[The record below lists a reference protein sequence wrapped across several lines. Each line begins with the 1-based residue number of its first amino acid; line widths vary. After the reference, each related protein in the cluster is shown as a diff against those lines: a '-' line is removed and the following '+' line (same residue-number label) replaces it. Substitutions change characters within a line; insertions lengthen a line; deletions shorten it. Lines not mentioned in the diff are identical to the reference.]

1 MQARTAAVRE
11 VVSSEEW
18 QARVDLAAAYR
29 LTALYGWDDLIFT
42 HISARVP
49 GPEHHFL
56 INPYGMM
63 FDEITASSLV
73 KIDLDAKKVMD
84 SAYEINPAGFT
95 IHSAVHAAR
104 EDALCVMHLHTRHG
118 VAVSAQKQGLLPIS
132 QQSLFALASL
142 AYHDYEGLALNEDE
156 KPRLVDDLG
165 DKRNLIL
172 RNHGL
177 LTIGNNAAD
186 AFLSMYLLERAC
198 EIQLMAQAGGG
209 ELIEIATPILKGI
222 EAQVKVVT
230 RGLGADLVWPGLLR
244 KLDRIDAS
252 YRE

>member
-1 MQARTAAVRE
+1 MQARSAAVRDA
-11 VVSSEEW
+11 VSVEEW

-29 LTALYGWDDLIFT
+29 LVALFGWDDLIFT

-49 GPEHHFL
+49 GSEHHFL

-73 KIDLDAKKVMD
+73 KVGLDGKKVMESSYD
-84 SAYEINPAGFT
+84 INPAGFT

-132 QQSLFALASL
+132 QQSLFALASI
-142 AYHDYEGLALNEDE
+142 AYHDYEGLALNDEE
-156 KPRLVDDLG
+156 KPRLVSDLG
-165 DKRNLIL
+165 DKNYLIL

-177 LTIGNNAAD
+177 LTIGTNCAE
-186 AFLSMYLLERAC
+186 AFLAMYNLERSC
-198 EIQLMAQAGGG
+198 EIQLLAQAGGG
-209 ELIEIATPILKGI
+209 ELIEIQRPILKGI

-230 RGLGADLVWPGLLR
+230 KGLGADLVWPGLLR
-244 KLDRIDAS
+244 KLDKIDQS